1 MILFIFEGASREVSI
16 FKTLEYCYFSNKKES
31 RIYSYN
37 NNIYNLYKQM
47 TESDFNEDVITV
59 LKNKLINDKDN
70 ELTDIKRR
78 SDFSEVYLFFDY
90 DSHNNSENTISNLQ
104 IKEMLDFFSDETSD
118 YGKLYINYP
127 MVESIYYMKKELPDD
142 MYYTYT
148 SEISLGKKFKEKVNT
163 DSYYKN
169 LDFITFKMNKK
180 TQSIK
185 IPENKKQI
193 EYVKQNW
200 EYLIEMNVKKA
211 NYICDCLNEYP
222 IKMSNISQKNIFDNQ
237 ITKYIESKSQ
247 ISILNSFPLFIYEY
261 YT

>member
-118 YGKLYINYP
+118 YGNLMICIIPIHQKFH
-127 MVESIYYMKKELPDD
+127 
-142 MYYTYT
+142 
-148 SEISLGKKFKEKVNT
+148 LGKN
-163 DSYYKN
+163 S
-169 LDFITFKMNKK
+169 KK
-180 TQSIK
+180 K
-185 IPENKKQI
+185 
-193 EYVKQNW
+193 
-200 EYLIEMNVKKA
+200 
-211 NYICDCLNEYP
+211 
-222 IKMSNISQKNIFDNQ
+222 
-237 ITKYIESKSQ
+237 
-247 ISILNSFPLFIYEY
+247 
-261 YT
+261 